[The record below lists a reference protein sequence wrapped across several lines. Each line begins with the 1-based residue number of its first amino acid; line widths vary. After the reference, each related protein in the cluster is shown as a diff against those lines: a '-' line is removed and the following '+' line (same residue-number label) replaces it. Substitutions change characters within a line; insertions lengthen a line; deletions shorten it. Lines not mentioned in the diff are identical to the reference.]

1 MEQIMRDSKTIS
13 GLDKPPVFDFATPT
27 AINRPEKQVS
37 FIKIHEPLPT
47 PEKVIKTAEN
57 A

>member
-13 GLDKPPVFDFATPT
+13 GMDKPPVFDFATPT

-37 FIKIHEPLPT
+37 FIKIHEPLPSA
-47 PEKVIKTAEN
+47 EKVIKTAEN